1 MSPSMRYK
9 LTRLG
14 SPFFQKVR
22 SPPRTHHI
30 HILLKLPANGDRN
43 PTQSRAAFLFG
54 MAGRGGRAEGGACGI
69 ETIAGAETC

>member
-1 MSPSMRYK
+1 MTSPHAHD
-9 LTRLG
+9 
-14 SPFFQKVR
+14 V
-22 SPPRTHHI
+22 

-54 MAGRGGRAEGGACGI
+54 MAGRAGRAEGGACGI